1 MFDTLPSTS
10 DWLIQQAERGAS
22 EGLAVLAK
30 RQTAGR
36 GRNGRQWASPQ
47 GNLYLSVL
55 LRPAGTAREAG
66 QWALLAGVAL
76 FEAAAALV
84 GAQALRLKWPN
95 DLLHQDAKA
104 GGILAESALARDDGP
119 QGRLAWLVLGIGV
132 NLAAAPA
139 LPDRPTTMLGGGE
152 APEAFAARLLARLDH
167 WRRVQA
173 AQGFAPLRAAW
184 EAAGPRRGTAL
195 TVRVGEGSI
204 AGRYAALA
212 EDGSLLLETEQGLR
226 RITAGEVAAM
236 EVR

>member
-1 MFDTLPSTS
+1 MRPGEEARALPTSLRPDAGGTAPVLPPGWRLEVFDTLPSTS
-10 DWLIQQAERGAS
+10 DWLIQQAEQGAP
-22 EGLAVLAK
+22 EGLAVLAG

-76 FEAAAALV
+76 FEAAVAL
-84 GAQALRLKWPN
+84 
-95 DLLHQDAKA
+95 
-104 GGILAESALARDDGP
+104 DDGP

-139 LPDRPTTMLGGGE
+139 LPDRPTAMLGGGE

-167 WRRVQA
+167 WCRVQA
-173 AQGFAPLRAAW
+173 AQGFAPVRAAW

-195 TVRVGEGSI
+195 TVRLGEGSI

-236 EVR
+236 EAR